1 MRNAALHHSTV
12 KNSLWDSAGSQ
23 VMRSVKITFPHSGK
37 GQPIIMAHYAW

>member
-1 MRNAALHHSTV
+1 MRNAALHHGTV

-37 GQPIIMAHYAW
+37 GQHIIMAHYAW